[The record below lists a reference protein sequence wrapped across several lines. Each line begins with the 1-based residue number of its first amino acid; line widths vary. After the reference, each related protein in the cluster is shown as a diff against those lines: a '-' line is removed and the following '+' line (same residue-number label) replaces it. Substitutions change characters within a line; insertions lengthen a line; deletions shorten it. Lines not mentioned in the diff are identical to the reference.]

1 MAGDDDLVTL
11 DHTVQLYRWLADG
24 ELAVLPRASHLLL
37 LEHPD
42 EVVRLVERFLAEDAV
57 TTLMPFR
64 RSLSGA
70 R

>member
-1 MAGDDDLVTL
+1 
-11 DHTVQLYRWLADG
+11 
-24 ELAVLPRASHLLL
+24 VLPRASHLLL